1 MIPATTTRVQ
11 QHTDEAVN
19 DAIRRRTKANIQYY
33 ATDGR
38 EQIDT
43 RLRDLE
49 YEWDMERVLEANAA
63 GVSLLGLA
71 LGRFADRRWF
81 ALPALVAGFLLQH
94 AVQGWCP
101 PVGLFRR
108 LGIRTAAEIETERYA
123 LKVIRGDFDG
133 LSPED
138 STEHIDRILQAIAR

>member
-11 QHTDEAVN
+11 QHTDEDIN
-19 DAIRRRTKANIQYY
+19 DAIRRRTVANIRHY
-33 ATDGR
+33 AREGR
-38 EQIDT
+38 GQIDM
-43 RLRDLE
+43 RLMDLE

-81 ALPALVAGFLLQH
+81 ILPAFVAGFLLQH

-108 LGIRTAAEIETERYA
+108 LGFRTAAEIETERYA
-123 LKVIRGDFDG
+123 LKVIRRDFDG
-133 LSPED
+133 LSAED
-138 STEHIDRILQAIAR
+138 RAERIDRVLQAVAR